1 MLGVGPAPQTLETFS
16 VAVADFDKDGRP
28 DVTAATTDGNS
39 ASVPLNATTPW
50 ETEWVTVPV

>member
-1 MLGVGPAPQTLETFS
+1 M
-16 VAVADFDKDGRP
+16 AVADFDKDGRP